1 MYKLIV
7 FSGTK
12 SLYKIAK
19 KKGTQKAVKY
29 ASQRV

>member
-12 SLYKIAK
+12 SLDKIAE
-19 KKGTQKAVKY
+19 KGTQRAVKY

>member
-12 SLYKIAK
+12 SLDKIAK
-19 KKGTQKAVKY
+19 KKALKEL
-29 ASQRV
+29 